1 MSIEEKTN
9 HVKEYANSASEAQ
22 SIDSITEKNE
32 PVNTIQNNGDICESN
47 LCWNVNC
54 EQSINFHID
63 CGATVNVLPKKDLKT
78 RDLQPTSKVLQMWN
92 KTEIRP
98 VGTVRKSI
106 RNPGNCKKY
115 NAARSII
122 STLTHNLN
130 PSALTASRLL
140 PNFLAS
146 AKLLFRLSR

>member
-1 MSIEEKTN
+1 MKVICAEML
-9 HVKEYANSASEAQ
+9 
-22 SIDSITEKNE
+22 ID
-32 PVNTIQNNGDICESN
+32 
-47 LCWNVNC
+47 

-115 NAARSII
+115 NAEFVVVEE
-122 STLTHNLN
+122 
-130 PSALTASRLL
+130 P
-140 PNFLAS
+140 LAP
-146 AKLLFRLSR
+146 